1 MDVKHTLPLLPLR
14 DIVIFPS
21 MVIPLFVGRDKSISS
36 LNEVM
41 KNNKKIILVTQKNSE
56 VDDPKKTDV
65 FTYGCESNI
74 LQLLKLPDGTVK
86 VLVEGFKRVK
96 IIDFKDDEKFIT
108 CTYEYQN
115 DVIAPD
121 EDLMPLAMIAVR
133 RLEKLTSINKK
144 ISVETINNIKQL
156 KDPTKIVDNIAS
168 HLNSTMSE
176 KQQIFETVDVKKRL
190 NGVIKIMENETSI
203 IGVERKIRGRVKT
216 QMEKTQREY
225 YLNEQLKAIQ
235 KELGEIEDGKD
246 ETSSLNK
253 AIIKSKMPKEVQKK
267 CMNELNKLKNMS
279 PMSAEATV
287 VRNYLDWMIDVP
299 WYKKDKIDI
308 DLNKALKVLDED
320 HYGLEKVKERIIE
333 FLAVQKR
340 MEKSKGPILC
350 LIGPN
355 GAGKSTI
362 LHSIYGFTNIFSG
375 QIEIDGKEITNMTP
389 AQKLKSV
396 GIAYI
401 LQDNSVFPD
410 MTVEENLLMGG
421 YIKDKTEES
430 YQEVERIFEKYERL
444 RNRRNQKAKVL
455 SGGERRL
462 LEISR
467 ALVMKPNVLL
477 VDEPSIGLE
486 PKYIDMV
493 FEILRDLQQ
502 NEKKTIIL
510 VEQNAKKGLEF
521 ADIGYVLVS
530 GQTAIAGKGNDLL
543 NNPDVGRLFL
553 GG

>member
-1 MDVKHTLPLLPLR
+1 MATDQYTVLGKAPESDELKKLSQDGVYLTIKKLSAGYGKMEILH
-14 DIVIFPS
+14 DFN
-21 MVIPLFVGRDKSISS
+21 LFV
-36 LNEVM
+36 
-41 KNNKKIILVTQKNSE
+41 SE
-56 VDDPKKTDV
+56 AQ
-65 FTYGCESNI
+65 S
-74 LQLLKLPDGTVK
+74 
-86 VLVEGFKRVK
+86 
-96 IIDFKDDEKFIT
+96 
-108 CTYEYQN
+108 
-115 DVIAPD
+115 
-121 EDLMPLAMIAVR
+121 
-133 RLEKLTSINKK
+133 
-144 ISVETINNIKQL
+144 
-156 KDPTKIVDNIAS
+156 
-168 HLNSTMSE
+168 
-176 KQQIFETVDVKKRL
+176 
-190 NGVIKIMENETSI
+190 
-203 IGVERKIRGRVKT
+203 
-216 QMEKTQREY
+216 
-225 YLNEQLKAIQ
+225 
-235 KELGEIEDGKD
+235 
-246 ETSSLNK
+246 
-253 AIIKSKMPKEVQKK
+253 
-267 CMNELNKLKNMS
+267 
-279 PMSAEATV
+279 
-287 VRNYLDWMIDVP
+287 
-299 WYKKDKIDI
+299 
-308 DLNKALKVLDED
+308 
-320 HYGLEKVKERIIE
+320 
-333 FLAVQKR
+333 
-340 MEKSKGPILC
+340 LC

-375 QIEIDGKEITNMTP
+375 QIEIDGKEITKMTP

-421 YIKDKTEES
+421 YIKDKTEDS
-430 YQEVERIFEKYERL
+430 YQEAEKILEKYESL
-444 RNRRNQKAKVL
+444 RNRRNQPAKVL

-467 ALVMKPNVLL
+467 ALVMKPSVLL

-493 FEILRDLQQ
+493 FEILGDLQH